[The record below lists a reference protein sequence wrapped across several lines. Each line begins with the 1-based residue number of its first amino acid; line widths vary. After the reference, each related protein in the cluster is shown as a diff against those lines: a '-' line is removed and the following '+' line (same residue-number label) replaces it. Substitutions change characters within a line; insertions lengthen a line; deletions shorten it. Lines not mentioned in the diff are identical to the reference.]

1 MSQSLSCIGDVVSN
15 GTTIRP
21 ISGMKCG
28 ISSRSFN
35 VKHVPV
41 RPSRETRVVSNMRV
55 SREAYRNILAA
66 TEEIIEVK
74 NLKGIRMKART
85 KEDEENNVRPMVEYL
100 VEWKDGSP
108 DTWEPVTNLA
118 DNLLRDYET
127 KWWNAVKKGDEVTV
141 NEMLDGGG
149 AVLSRTL
156 NEDRRSALHF
166 AAALGKADL
175 VRRLV
180 KEGAEVDLGDKEGYT
195 PLHMAAGYLH
205 TSTIYAL
212 IEGEADPEQQ
222 DLQGRSPLELV
233 ESLRAALPPG
243 NPATAG
249 RRLALEE
256 VLKCLVDNLFEDVLP
271 DAVLDCRTIET
282 EEKASD
288 GLKEYLVKFPD
299 EEEACWVQEKY
310 LSEEVIADYEDGL
323 EYAMAKEII
332 DVRNKGDSR
341 SYLIRWEDG
350 LETWEPEEH
359 ISAPQDLVYMFE
371 NDGQVPPDVAKP

>member
-1 MSQSLSCIGDVVSN
+1 V
-15 GTTIRP
+15 
-21 ISGMKCG
+21 
-28 ISSRSFN
+28 
-35 VKHVPV
+35 
-41 RPSRETRVVSNMRV
+41 
-55 SREAYRNILAA
+55 
-66 TEEIIEVK
+66 EVK
-74 NLKGIRMKART
+74 DLKGIRMKART
-85 KEDEENNVRPMVEYL
+85 QEEEENGVRPMVEYL

-118 DNLLRDYET
+118 DNLLRDYEA
-127 KWWNAVKKGDEVTV
+127 KWWNAVKKADEATIMS
-141 NEMLDGGG
+141 MLDGGG

-175 VRRLV
+175 VRRLIR
-180 KEGAEVDLGDKEGYT
+180 EGAEVDLGDKEGYT

-212 IEGEADPEQQ
+212 IEGDADPEQQ

-256 VLKCLVDNLFEDVLP
+256 VLKVLVDNLFEDVLP
-271 DAVLDCRTIET
+271 EAILDCREVET
-282 EEKASD
+282 DEEKGSTGA
-288 GLKEYLVKFPD
+288 KEYLVKFPD
-299 EEEACWVQEKY
+299 EEEPMWVPEKY
-310 LSEEVIADYEDGL
+310 VSEDVISDYLEGL
-323 EYAMAKEII
+323 EYAIAKEII

-350 LETWEPEEH
+350 TETWEPEEH
-359 ISAPQDLVYMFE
+359 VSNPQDLVYMFE
-371 NDGQVPPDVAKP
+371 NNGQLPPGVSMA

>member
-1 MSQSLSCIGDVVSN
+1 MSSSLCRVGDLV
-15 GTTIRP
+15 GTTRYIP
-21 ISGMKCG
+21 GVKCVAPV
-28 ISSRSFN
+28 RN
-35 VKHVPV
+35 VIVTHVPV
-41 RPSRETRVVSNMRV
+41 DSLRESRVVSNVGV
-55 SREAYRNILAA
+55 SCQAYRAIFAA
-66 TEEIIEVK
+66 TEEIVEVK
-74 NLKGIRMKART
+74 SLKGIRMKART
-85 KEDEENNVRPMVEYL
+85 KEDEENKVRPMVEYL

-127 KWWNAVKKGDEVTV
+127 KWWNAVKKGDDVTV
-141 NEMLDGGG
+141 NAMLDGGG

-271 DAVLDCRTIET
+271 AAVLDCRTTEST

-288 GLKEYLVKFPD
+288 GSKEYLVKFSDD
-299 EEEACWVQEKY
+299 EEPCWVQEKY
-310 LSEEVIADYEDGL
+310 MSEEVISDYEDGL

-371 NDGQVPPDVAKP
+371 NDGQIPPGVASPI

>member
-1 MSQSLSCIGDVVSN
+1 MSCIGDIVGTMMRPMSVV
-15 GTTIRP
+15 
-21 ISGMKCG
+21 KCVVPP
-28 ISSRSFN
+28 RSCT
-35 VKHVPV
+35 VKHLPV
-41 RPSRETRVVSNMRV
+41 IPSRVVSNMRV
-55 SREAYRNILAA
+55 SLEAHRTILAA
-66 TEEIIEVK
+66 TEEIVEVK
-74 NLKGIRMKART
+74 DLKGIRMKART

-127 KWWNAVKKGDEVTV
+127 KWWNAVKKGDEATV
-141 NEMLDGGG
+141 NAMLDGGG

-271 DAVLDCRTIET
+271 DAVLDCRTIES
-282 EEKASD
+282 EDKASD
-288 GLKEYLVKFPD
+288 GPKEYLVKFPD
-299 EEEACWVQEKY
+299 EEEPCWVQEKY
-310 LSEEVIADYEDGL
+310 LSEEVIADFEDGL

-359 ISAPQDLVYMFE
+359 ISSPQDLVYMFE
-371 NDGQVPPDVAKP
+371 NNGRVPPGVASP